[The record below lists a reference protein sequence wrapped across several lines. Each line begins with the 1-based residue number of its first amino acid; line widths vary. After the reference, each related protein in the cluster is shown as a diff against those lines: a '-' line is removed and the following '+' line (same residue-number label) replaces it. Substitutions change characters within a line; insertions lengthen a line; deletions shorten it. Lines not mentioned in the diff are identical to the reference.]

1 MSDRPPYNGPIRVSL
16 NAQALRSLISEG
28 SETFLEID
36 RLAANAV
43 AEELRRKLVP
53 EKITQAVESAFQGA
67 IASVQHGSTYLT
79 PEYRSALQ
87 KTAREAVQV
96 ALAELVQETVTK
108 TLGAQVDV
116 AVKRY
121 MTDEVKASVDRAIR
135 ARMDSMLR
143 R

>member
-1 MSDRPPYNGPIRVSL
+1 M
-16 NAQALRSLISEG
+16 
-28 SETFLEID
+28 
-36 RLAANAV
+36 
-43 AEELRRKLVP
+43 
-53 EKITQAVESAFQGA
+53 
-67 IASVQHGSTYLT
+67 
-79 PEYRSALQ
+79 
-87 KTAREAVQV
+87 

-135 ARMDSMLR
+135 ARMDSVLR